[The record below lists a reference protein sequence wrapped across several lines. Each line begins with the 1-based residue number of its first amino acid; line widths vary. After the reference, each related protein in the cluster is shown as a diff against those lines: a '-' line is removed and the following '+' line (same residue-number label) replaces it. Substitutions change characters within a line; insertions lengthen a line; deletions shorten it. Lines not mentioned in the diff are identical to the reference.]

1 MQKHKK
7 LREFT
12 FPDSGKTCYFPPVS
26 IGAAAMRLRR
36 RYKAPKPPLQEVDFG
51 GRKEREYNY
60 SHPDYKLTLLD
71 YERFIETE
79 SAEIAIAGLY
89 NIQLNQDQKA
99 EIDAWKEENPE
110 SWDGMDTDAAL
121 WLENV
126 GIESE
131 ADFMALL
138 EYVGGAAPERI
149 EALQSAFP
157 D

>member
-1 MQKHKK
+1 MKDKK
-7 LREFT
+7 FREFT

-36 RYKAPKPPLQEVDFG
+36 RYKAPKPPLQSVDMG
-51 GRKEREYNY
+51 GRVVQEYNY
-60 SHPDYKLTLLD
+60 SHPDYKMHLLD
-71 YERFIETE
+71 YERFIEAE
-79 SAEIAIAGLY
+79 SAEVAIAGLY
-89 NIQLNQDQKA
+89 NIRLNKEQQA
-99 EIDAWKEENPE
+99 EIDSWKAAHPDD
-110 SWDGMDTDAAL
+110 WDEMDNDPAL
-121 WLENV
+121 WIENI

-149 EALQSAFP
+149 EALAEAFP